1 MEEINQVFNESNK
14 QKRQSVLVCGFDD
27 NGQVY
32 MNSSIN
38 SLPYMHWLL
47 NRSLFEVSLFEKN
60 RPEPEAEQEK
70 SPEDS

>member
-1 MEEINQVFNESNK
+1 MVEVKSALKEAQK
-14 QKRQSVLVCGFDD
+14 QKLQSVLVCGFDD

-38 SLPYMHWLL
+38 SIPYMHWLL

-60 RPEPEAEQEK
+60 RPEVEPEQEK

>member
-1 MEEINQVFNESNK
+1 MEEVKSALKEAQK
-14 QKRQSVLVCGFDD
+14 QKLQSVLVCGFDD

-38 SLPYMHWLL
+38 SIPYMHWLL

>member
-1 MEEINQVFNESNK
+1 MEEINQVFKEAKK
-14 QKRQSVLVCGFDD
+14 QKLHSVLVCGFYN

-60 RPEPEAEQEK
+60 RPEPEVEQEK

>member
-1 MEEINQVFNESNK
+1 MEEVKSALKEAQK
-14 QKRQSVLVCGFDD
+14 QKLQSVLVCGFDD

-60 RPEPEAEQEK
+60 RPEPESEQEK

>member
-1 MEEINQVFNESNK
+1 MEEINQVFKEAKK
-14 QKRQSVLVCGFDD
+14 QKLQSVLVCGFDD
-27 NGQVY
+27 TGQVY

>member
-1 MEEINQVFNESNK
+1 MEEVKSVLEEAQK
-14 QKRQSVLVCGFDD
+14 QGLQSVLVCGFDD

-38 SLPYMHWLL
+38 SIPYMHWML

-60 RPEPEAEQEK
+60 QPKEASEQEK
-70 SPEDS
+70 SPEAD

>member
-1 MEEINQVFNESNK
+1 MEEVKSALKEAQK
-14 QKRQSVLVCGFDD
+14 QKLQSVLVCGFDD

-38 SLPYMHWLL
+38 SIPYMHWLL

-60 RPEPEAEQEK
+60 RPEAEPEQEK

>member
-1 MEEINQVFNESNK
+1 MEEVKSALKEAQSQNL
-14 QKRQSVLVCGFDD
+14 QSVLVCGFDE

-38 SLPYMHWLL
+38 SIPYMHWLL

-60 RPEPEAEQEK
+60 RPAEASEQEK
-70 SPEDS
+70 SPEAD